1 MNNATNNIRKNEPKG
16 IMVYCPVE
24 SGRLLPVGLELL
36 SLGYKLARRLDEKL
50 YAVILGAN
58 ISASIE
64 KLSKYAI
71 SEISYSDSELLRYYH
86 SQLFTDVMEVIIN
99 SKRPK
104 AMFIAA
110 TTQGRDLAAHVAAR
124 LDTGLTADCT
134 HIDIDTSTGLLLQRR
149 PAFDGN
155 VIATIVSKKNK
166 LQMATIRP
174 GVYEICLPA
183 AEKKSGPVKFSYPIR
198 ISNRSENKI
207 LIYKQQNLPQEDA
220 LLFNADIVV
229 AAGRGV
235 GNIQGLNLVKEFAES
250 IKAPLCGSRGIVE
263 DGLLPYSSQI
273 GQTGKTIHPRLY
285 IACGISGSAHHMSGV
300 RADSI
305 VAINKDP
312 NAPIYEYADYG
323 ICGDIYDVL
332 PKLIAGVRKSFPS

>member
-1 MNNATNNIRKNEPKG
+1 KAAKNSEPVR
-16 IMVYCPVE
+16 IHYP
-24 SGRLLPVGLELL
+24 LP
-36 SLGYKLARRLDEKL
+36 
-50 YAVILGAN
+50 
-58 ISASIE
+58 
-64 KLSKYAI
+64 
-71 SEISYSDSELLRYYH
+71 
-86 SQLFTDVMEVIIN
+86 
-99 SKRPK
+99 
-104 AMFIAA
+104 
-110 TTQGRDLAAHVAAR
+110 
-124 LDTGLTADCT
+124 
-134 HIDIDTSTGLLLQRR
+134 
-149 PAFDGN
+149 
-155 VIATIVSKKNK
+155 
-166 LQMATIRP
+166 
-174 GVYEICLPA
+174 ICNQA
-183 AEKKSGPVKFSYPIR
+183 
-198 ISNRSENKI
+198 ENKI
-207 LIYKQQNLPQEDA
+207 AIYKQQNLPPEDA
-220 LLFNADIVV
+220 FLLHADIVV

-263 DGLLPYSSQI
+263 DGLLPYSCQI